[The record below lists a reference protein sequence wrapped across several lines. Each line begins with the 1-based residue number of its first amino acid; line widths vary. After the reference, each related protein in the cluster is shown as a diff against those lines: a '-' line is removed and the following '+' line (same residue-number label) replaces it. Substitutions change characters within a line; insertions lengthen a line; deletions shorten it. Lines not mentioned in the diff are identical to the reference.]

1 MKAANVKLKKAR
13 GSIAEEDLL
22 KFKEEDQ
29 PTTKDDAKTEAVVK
43 EVAHLKAEQEARLK
57 GEIYVAFVD
66 EEESI
71 VKEEESRFSEK

>member
-1 MKAANVKLKKAR
+1 MIAEVETFLKATNVKLKKAR
-13 GSIAEEDLL
+13 ESIAEEDLL

-57 GEIYVAFVD
+57 RDIYVASVA
-66 EEESI
+66 EE
-71 VKEEESRFSEK
+71 